1 MSFWLSWEPGM
12 RVVVRYRNSEGSFS
26 DALGE
31 LVRVDDDGVEVATKH
46 GPVEIAAPDIAIGK
60 RVPPAPVRRR

>member
-46 GPVEIAAPDIAIGK
+46 GPVEVAAADIAIGK

>member
-1 MSFWLSWEPGM
+1 M

-31 LVRVDDDGVEVATKH
+31 LVRVDEQGVEVATKR
-46 GPVEIAAPDIAIGK
+46 GLVAVAAADIALGK
-60 RVPPAPVRRR
+60 RVPPAPPRRR